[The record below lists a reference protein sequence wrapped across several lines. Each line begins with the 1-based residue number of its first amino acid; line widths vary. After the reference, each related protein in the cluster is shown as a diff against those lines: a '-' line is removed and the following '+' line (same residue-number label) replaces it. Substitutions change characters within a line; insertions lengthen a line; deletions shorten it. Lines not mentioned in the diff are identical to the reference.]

1 MTYSEQQV
9 EQDLTW
15 REAEMASLKLLLASA
30 PNGTDRHR
38 ALLRACSAM
47 LYAHYEG
54 FCKFCWTLL
63 LDTIEAGA
71 HVRRDLAEPLAR
83 RAMGPAFKRLR
94 GDTSDPSLWQFGT
107 IDFQNELSQ
116 KAEFPEEVDTQSN
129 LWPTLAQKI
138 NDSVGLNCPMF
149 ATNAAEL
156 SQLVGRRNK
165 IAHGE
170 KLEIA
175 NLRQF
180 QTFEHVAWLAM
191 HDLAIAVV
199 DCIDNKT
206 YLQPAAAPPPLP
218 VAIP

>member
-1 MTYSEQQV
+1 MSSIEQQV
-9 EQDLTW
+9 EQDLAW
-15 REAEMASLKLLLASA
+15 REAEMACLKLLLASA
-30 PNGTDRHR
+30 VVGTDRHR
-38 ALLRACSAM
+38 ALLRACAAM

-63 LDTIEAGA
+63 LDTIQAGA
-71 HVRRDLAEPLAR
+71 HIRRDLAEPIAR
-83 RAMGPAFKRLR
+83 RAMAPVFRRLR
-94 GDTSDPSLWQFGT
+94 GDTSDSSLWKFAE

-116 KAEFPEEVDTQSN
+116 PAEFPDEIDTQSN

-138 NDSVGLNCPMF
+138 NDSVGLSCPMF
-149 ATNAAEL
+149 TTNAAEL

-175 NLRQF
+175 NLKQF

-199 DCIDNKT
+199 ECLDNKT
-206 YLQPAAAPPPLP
+206 YLQPIAAPAPLP
-218 VAIP
+218 ATS